1 MVIAIF
7 DLCDTL
13 YAENT
18 TVGFLRFAAQQEPAI
33 AQALKRWL
41 DNPLFFLIGAVAQR
55 LGRDLARERLVAS
68 LKGLPRDRIEQLASG
83 YAETLADRRSNPSVL
98 QRLEEHRGRGDR
110 VAIVSSSLAPVVE
123 AIAGRLGVE
132 GRGSTLGFTAAEQCT
147 GRITDDLT
155 GAKPRI
161 AAQLRASGERMIVY
175 SDNRTDEALLRS
187 ADEGFVILPAAGKES
202 RWAGDDVSYI
212 QL

>member
-33 AQALKRWL
+33 ARALKRWL
-41 DNPLFFLIGAVAQR
+41 DNPLFFLVGAVAQR

-68 LKGLPRDRIEQLASG
+68 LKGLSRERIEELASG
-83 YAETLADRRSNPSVL
+83 YAATLGDRHPNRPVL
-98 QRLEEHRGRGDR
+98 QRLEQHLEDGDG
-110 VAIVSSSLAPVVE
+110 VAIVSSSLAPIVE
-123 AIAGRLGVE
+123 AIAARLGVE
-132 GRGSTLGFTAAEQCT
+132 GHGSALGFTPAGYCT
-147 GRITDDLT
+147 GRIANDLT
-155 GAKPRI
+155 GAKPAI
-161 AAQLRASGERMIVY
+161 ASRLRQGGEQLIVY
-175 SDNRTDEALLRS
+175 SDNRTDEALVKA
-187 ADEGFVILPAAGKES
+187 ADEGFVILPAKATKT

-212 QL
+212 EL